1 MSVGSLGR
9 RAVLWAVR
17 EKIWCHGPK
26 PRDAQFMASSQQGE
40 PFRAW
45 LESSRVSES
54 FHARPGA
61 SGDGPRYVV
70 GVAPRGHWRA
80 PRAMPHGARV
90 DLPPCGMARGEPRVT
105 GDAGTPHSS
114 YDAVPADA
122 HSLGT
127 WHPARG
133 EFNLP
138 RVGVVPGAW

>member
-1 MSVGSLGR
+1 MGRLGG
-9 RAVLWAVR
+9 RAVLWAIIV
-17 EKIWCHGPK
+17 KIWYHGPK

-40 PFRAW
+40 PFGAW
-45 LESSRVSES
+45 LESSRVPES

-61 SGDGPRYVV
+61 SGDGPQYVV
-70 GVAPRGHWRA
+70 GMAPRGHWKA
-80 PRAMPHGARV
+80 PTRHATQGKSGPTPV
-90 DLPPCGMARGEPRVT
+90 TCQGEPRVT
-105 GDAGTPHSS
+105 GSAGTPHSS

-138 RVGVVPGAW
+138 CVGVVPGAW